1 MFAIL
6 THESINSLGEHMRAS
21 RRDFLARST
30 QLGVLLGAGVPL
42 LQACG
47 DDDKG
52 SSKKKT
58 DPIADGLSPESG
70 PLRIINY
77 ADYVNLEVI
86 ADFENE
92 YGVKVEITTI
102 DTDTEA
108 TTNTTRWR
116 ARRSATSSTA
126 GSSSHSTRAT
136 SPTSAT

>member
-6 THESINSLGEHMRAS
+6 THQSINPWGNHMSSS
-21 RRDFLARST
+21 RRDFFARSV

-47 DDDKG
+47 GSDDKR
-52 SSKKKT
+52 SKVAKS
-58 DPIADGLSPESG
+58 IADGLPPEKG

-86 ADFENE
+86 ADFESK

-108 TTNTTRWR
+108 TTKLASGAIKPYVHN
-116 ARRSATSSTA
+116 SMF
-126 GSSSHSTRAT
+126 
-136 SPTSAT
+136 